1 VTSSPFDLIKP
12 YLYHRRFSIAVGL
25 LCLMTVDLL
34 QLVIPRIIKA
44 AVDGLATL
52 SATPDGLMTQALW
65 IVVIAVIIGGFRFLW
80 RHFLMGLSRE
90 IERGLRNR
98 LFRHLQT
105 LSAGYFH
112 KTQTGNLMAHAT
124 NDIHHI
130 RMAVGMGLVALM
142 DAVLLGASTIGF
154 MAYINVRLTLFTI
167 IPMPLIVISTRIFS
181 KKMHLAYQ
189 SVQGTYA
196 LLTERIREHITG
208 IRIIKAYTRETESAG
223 AVEAVSKDYIDR
235 NVRLIWITGA
245 FFPMMLLFSNISLA
259 LVLYLGG
266 RQTIFNRIT
275 PGDFVAFISYLGLL
289 TWPMMAIGWLINLI
303 QRGKAS
309 LERIGSILDTRPEI
323 RNRPGA
329 RPFAGLSGGI
339 RGNGIRFRYDK
350 ASPWILDDISLSI
363 PKGTTLGIIGPPGA
377 GKSTLIAL
385 FARIL
390 DTSAGCV
397 EYDGVDIRN
406 LRLEDVRSGIAF
418 VPQEPF
424 LFAGTLRDN
433 ITFGAAVSDE
443 RLLKALRTAALEN
456 TVGTLPRG
464 VNTIVGEK
472 GVILSGGQKQRVA
485 LARAF
490 LRERPILMLDDP
502 ISQVDAET
510 GDAILRAL
518 RALVGNRTLI
528 IASHRISAVQFAD
541 NIITLQEGRIT
552 ESGSHRE
559 LVAQNGY
566 YARTYMLQ
574 QIQEVDDVV

>member
-1 VTSSPFDLIKP
+1 MTSSPFDLIKP

-323 RNRPGA
+323 RNRTGA

>member
-12 YLYHRRFSIAVGL
+12 YLLHRRFSISVGL
-25 LCLMTVDLL
+25 FCLMTVDLL

-44 AVDGLATL
+44 AVDGLTTF
-52 SATPDGLMTQALW
+52 SATPARLMAHALW
-65 IVVIAVIIGGFRFLW
+65 IVLIAITIGGFRFLW

-98 LFRHLQT
+98 LFSHLQT
-105 LSAGYFH
+105 LSVNYFH

-196 LLTERIREHITG
+196 VLTERIREHITG
-208 IRIIKAYTRETESAG
+208 IRIIKAYTRETESAQ
-223 AVEAVSKDYIDR
+223 AVEAVSRNYIDK
-235 NVRLIWITGA
+235 NVQLIWITGA
-245 FFPMMLLFSNISLA
+245 FFPLMLLFSNTSLA

-289 TWPMMAIGWLINLI
+289 TWPMMAIGWLINLV

-309 LERIGSILDTRPEI
+309 LERIGSILDTRPDI
-323 RNRPGA
+323 QNRPGA
-329 RPFAGLSGGI
+329 RPFADLSEGI
-339 RGNGIRFRYDK
+339 QAEGIRFHYDK
-350 ASPWILDDISLSI
+350 TSPWVLDEISLHI
-363 PKGTTLGIIGPPGA
+363 AKGTTLGIIGPPGA

-390 DTSAGCV
+390 EASEGCV
-397 EYDGVDIRN
+397 RYDNVDIRD
-406 LRLEDVRSGIAF
+406 LRLEDVRSRIAF

-433 ITFGAAVSDE
+433 ITFGAPVSE
-443 RLLKALRTAALEN
+443 ESLLEALRRAALEN
-456 TVGTLPRG
+456 TIRALPRG
-464 VNTIVGEK
+464 VNTIVGER

-490 LRERPILMLDDP
+490 LRKRPILMLDDP

-510 GDAILRAL
+510 GDVILRAL
-518 RALVGNRTLI
+518 RALAGNHTLL

-541 NIITLQEGRIT
+541 RIITLQNGRIT

-559 LVAQNGY
+559 LISRNGY

-574 QIQEVDDVV
+574 QIQEVDDDV

>member
-1 VTSSPFDLIKP
+1 MTSSPFDLIKP

-90 IERGLRNR
+90 IERELRNR

-559 LVAQNGY
+559 LVSQNGY